1 MWNNVF
7 YCEYIYSLCD
17 PLWIYPILGNQR
29 LLRKKWISK
38 QLFRRTFFE
47 EMCCLISGWSFQFFW
62 Y

>member
-38 QLFRRTFFE
+38 QLYRRTFFE
-47 EMCCLISGWSFQFFW
+47 EMCCLISG
-62 Y
+62 